1 MLLSIHV
8 KPKAHETK
16 FVSWLDDHTAV
27 IAIHATP
34 TDGEANIELIR
45 FLSDKLSVPKTFI
58 LLKGGHT
65 SRVKKIELPDGTS
78 LSGLINPAL
87 SPGMAA

>member
-1 MLLSIHV
+1 MILSIHV

-34 TDGEANIELIR
+34 SDGEANLELIK
-45 FLSDKLSVPKTFI
+45 FLSAKLNVPKTFI
-58 LLKGGHT
+58 LLKSGHT
-65 SRVKKIELPDGTS
+65 SRVKKVELPEGTS
-78 LSGLINPAL
+78 LSGL
-87 SPGMAA
+87 SSQ